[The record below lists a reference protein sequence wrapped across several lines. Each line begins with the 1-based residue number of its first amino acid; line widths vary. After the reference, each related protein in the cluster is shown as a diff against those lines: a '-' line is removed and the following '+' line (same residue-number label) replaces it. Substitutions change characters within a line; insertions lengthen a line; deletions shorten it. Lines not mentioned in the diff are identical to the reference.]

1 MDCVR
6 WMGDLILSKSVD
18 NRVLLWRPL
27 MDKERSATQASGPRF
42 DLKGH
47 VYLVQVSL
55 SRARTSAEE
64 VGAGASPGG
73 PKAGHA
79 PAGVLHG
86 GRGHLVHPLLHGQA
100 VHAAGHCGSRTGRV
114 FAWDLMAPS
123 DQAARAKAVMRIPST
138 TPCTVSHRAYT
149 LALS

>member
-47 VYLVQVSL
+47 VHLVQVRL
-55 SRARTSAEE
+55 SQARTSAEE
-64 VGAGASPGG
+64 LGADASQ
-73 PKAGHA
+73 AGN
-79 PAGVLHG
+79 
-86 GRGHLVHPLLHGQA
+86 QS
-100 VHAAGHCGSRTGRV
+100 GS
-114 FAWDLMAPS
+114 
-123 DQAARAKAVMRIPST
+123 
-138 TPCTVSHRAYT
+138 
-149 LALS
+149 